1 MNEKNNI
8 FTQYDQLSK
17 SIIQANSNITKIFD
31 SLRFPTELLTKRI
44 QEQQLQW
51 ANGIKPLLSA
61 TEHMADI
68 GRSFENQFTEITK
81 LSTLSQQVFERLQW
95 KDFGS
100 LLETKLSVQDQLK
113 SPFIKMSNS
122 YEHLWRALEIN
133 PISVVNFSPIMVE
146 QPSTDFYFATRLSYL
161 VTEQQP
167 SVNKDEETFLET
179 NHQITN
185 SFLCKLLPQL
195 DPEFLILYQGA
206 IASLN
211 SNNPDKQRH
220 VAVSLRELF
229 TYILHALSP
238 DDKFKEWNKDPDNL
252 KDDRPTRKG
261 RLLYI
266 YRTINYP
273 PFNQFIKKDVEA
285 ALTFLDLL
293 QKGTHKIKGPFGEQQ
308 SRAILNRME
317 SLLYFIIKTTKL
329 N

>member
-1 MNEKNNI
+1 MNKSNNI

-17 SIIQANSNITKIFD
+17 SITQANSNIIKIYD
-31 SLRFPTELLTKRI
+31 SLRFPTELLAKRI

-51 ANGIKPLLSA
+51 INGVKPLLSA

-68 GRSFENQFTEITK
+68 GRAFENQFTEITK

-100 LLETKLSVQDQLK
+100 LLETKMSVQNQLK
-113 SPFIKMSNS
+113 IPFIKMSNS
-122 YEHLWRALEIN
+122 YDHLWKALEIN
-133 PISVVNFSPIMVE
+133 PISVVDFSPIMIQ

-161 VTEQQP
+161 ITEQRP
-167 SVNKDEETFLET
+167 SARKDEETFLET
-179 NHQITN
+179 NHQRTN
-185 SFLCKLLPQL
+185 SFLCELLPQL
-195 DPEFLILYQGA
+195 DPALLILYQGA
-206 IASLN
+206 ITSLD

-229 TYILHALSP
+229 THVLHILSP
-238 DDKFKEWNKDPDNL
+238 DDKFNKWNTDPDNL
-252 KDDRPTRKG
+252 KNGRPTRKG

-266 YRTINYP
+266 YRDINFP
-273 PFNQFIKKDVEA
+273 PFNQFIKRDVEA
-285 ALTFLDLL
+285 ALTFLNLF
-293 QKGTHKIKGPFGEQQ
+293 QRGTHKIKGPFNEQQ

-317 SLLYFIIKTTKL
+317 SILYFIIKTNL

>member
-17 SIIQANSNITKIFD
+17 SITQANSNITKIFD
-31 SLRFPTELLTKRI
+31 SLRFPTQLLAKRI

-51 ANGIKPLLSA
+51 ANEINPLLSA

-68 GRSFENQFTEITK
+68 GQAFENQFTEITK

-100 LLETKLSVQDQLK
+100 LLETKISVQDQLK
-113 SPFIKMSNS
+113 TPFIKMSNS
-122 YEHLWRALEIN
+122 YEHLWKALEIN
-133 PISVVNFSPIMVE
+133 PISVADFSPIMIQ

-161 VTEQQP
+161 ITEQQP
-167 SVNKDEETFLET
+167 SVSKNEETFLET
-179 NHQITN
+179 NHQRTT
-185 SFLCKLLPQL
+185 SFLCELLPQL
-195 DPEFLILYQGA
+195 NPEFLILYQGA
-206 IASLN
+206 IASLD

-220 VAVSLRELF
+220 VVVSLRELF
-229 TYILHALSP
+229 THILHILSP
-238 DDKFKEWNKDPDNL
+238 DDKFKEWNNDPDNL

-266 YRTINYP
+266 YRNINYP
-273 PFNQFIKKDVEA
+273 PFNQFIKRDVEA
-285 ALTFLDLL
+285 ALSFLDLL

-308 SRAILNRME
+308 SQAILNRME
-317 SLLYFIIKTTKL
+317 SLLYFIIKTIKL